1 MENLQIPTTNQYE
14 DAYEQFVDDSLFE
27 RLQDK
32 YRVKPFYLRYKSLR
46 QVTLMSSYG
55 VNVFSAATAF
65 TCVFVFL
72 NTLLQNNVVAGLL
85 AIGFLAVLELFKRLM
100 IPDFVKNI
108 LQFRKVNWLKG
119 FIIVLLMLFSVT
131 LSYFGARESV
141 ALFTPKVEL
150 TDVESTKEDA
160 KSRIAMLET
169 RLNDI
174 RKTQSWRGKL
184 TPKGQKSYNRVTE
197 QIAQIESD
205 MLQNTNRIIGKND
218 ELLVKH
224 TESTNVNAHVF
235 GVLTLI
241 LDFSL
246 ILLLAF
252 SEYYDYRSL
261 AEFIKLKTTDKHDTN
276 PQNDATNSNI
286 FGNKINA
293 IATNN
298 SSIDGRIIELA
309 IKNAKANLSAYDAKI
324 RNGEGNSD
332 TNQKGRERWVSELQ
346 QLEARLQ
353 VV

>member
-1 MENLQIPTTNQYE
+1 MDNLQIPTTNQYE
-14 DAYEQFVDDSLFE
+14 TAYEQFVDASLFE

-46 QVTLMSSYG
+46 QVALMSSYG

-72 NTLLQNNVVAGLL
+72 NTLLQNSVIAGLL
-85 AIGFLAVLELFKRLM
+85 TIGFLTVLELFKRLM

-108 LQFRKVNWLKG
+108 LQFRRVNWLKG
-119 FIIVLLMLFSVT
+119 LAIVLLMLFSVT

-141 ALFTPKVEL
+141 TLFTPKVTL
-150 TDVESTKEDA
+150 TDVESPKQDT
-160 KSRIAMLET
+160 KSRIATLEN
-169 RLNDI
+169 RLTDI

-205 MLQNTNRIIGKND
+205 MLQNTNRIIAQND

-224 TESTNVNAHVF
+224 ADKTNINAHIF
-235 GVLTLI
+235 GLLTLI

-261 AEFIKLKTTDKHDTN
+261 AEFIKTQTT
-276 PQNDATNSNI
+276 
-286 FGNKINA
+286 NKDNTSA
-293 IATNN
+293 KNGSTNN
-298 SSIDGRIIELA
+298 LVFERSNVVATENNSIDERIIELA